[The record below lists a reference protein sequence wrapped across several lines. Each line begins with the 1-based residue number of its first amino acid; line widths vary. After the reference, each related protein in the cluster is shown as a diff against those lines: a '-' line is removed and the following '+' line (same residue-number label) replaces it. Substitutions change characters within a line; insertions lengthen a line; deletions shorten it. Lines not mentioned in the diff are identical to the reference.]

1 MSCFDR
7 RRYSGDLSLRSLR
20 VPTHRTSPP
29 QGHNYRSSNS
39 SDGSGTRR
47 KALRSA
53 TCSKACWF
61 FPRGMADRPAK
72 RTVAEID
79 VACLAGNASFKK
91 FEYQWAEG
99 GHRTYHYQMRTH
111 LFLFHPFCRSW
122 RKCSLCLC
130 VTAIGIGTTGK
141 VRLLT
146 YLPLLPFE

>member
-61 FPRGMADRPAK
+61 FPPGDGRL
-72 RTVAEID
+72 TVPRSAPLQRSTSLALLVTLHSKNLNTNGQREGTARITIKCELIYFYFIHFVD
-79 VACLAGNASFKK
+79 PGENVRYAC
-91 FEYQWAEG
+91 
-99 GHRTYHYQMRTH
+99 
-111 LFLFHPFCRSW
+111 
-122 RKCSLCLC
+122 
-130 VTAIGIGTTGK
+130 V
-141 VRLLT
+141 
-146 YLPLLPFE
+146 